1 MIPFDMVRLDS
12 NVTTQDGQRRKPAM
26 DRILDLAK
34 VSMMLTRKYDENCKN
49 CMTYLVSVQHVCGQM
64 KYKVAPIKKTSDFKE
79 NRNGCF
85 EFLQITTWQKT
96 HYRNL
101 ILNSSVFPGKDM
113 RMLLAALF
121 FKLFVNERSIN
132 M

>member
-49 CMTYLVSVQHVCGQM
+49 CMMYTNVSGFSPTCLWINEIQNGTY
-64 KYKVAPIKKTSDFKE
+64 
-79 NRNGCF
+79 
-85 EFLQITTWQKT
+85 QKD
-96 HYRNL
+96 
-101 ILNSSVFPGKDM
+101 K
-113 RMLLAALF
+113 
-121 FKLFVNERSIN
+121 
-132 M
+132 